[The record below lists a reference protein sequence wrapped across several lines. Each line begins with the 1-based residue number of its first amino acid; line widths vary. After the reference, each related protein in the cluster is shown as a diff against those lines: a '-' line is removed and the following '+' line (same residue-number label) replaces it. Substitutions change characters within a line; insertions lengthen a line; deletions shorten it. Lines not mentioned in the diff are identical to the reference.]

1 MCVCVWCLLPAQV
14 EMMRGVFEKLVEVSQ
29 DEEIPEGLA
38 ETAEDLVS
46 ADVMN
51 HPVRQTN
58 PLPSTNQSIKNPGA
72 VLGRNVLIIWKRDI
86 TSGVSYIW

>member
-1 MCVCVWCLLPAQV
+1 MKKNSHTREQV
-14 EMMRGVFEKLVEVSQ
+14 TMMRGVFEKLVEVSQ

-51 HPVRQTN
+51 HPVR
-58 PLPSTNQSIKNPGA
+58 LHRHF
-72 VLGRNVLIIWKRDI
+72 V
-86 TSGVSYIW
+86 

>member
-1 MCVCVWCLLPAQV
+1 
-14 EMMRGVFEKLVEVSQ
+14 MMRGVFEKLVDVSQ

-51 HPVRQTN
+51 HPVRQIRRSVSFVDALVHIFSIRANLRPHGSKPTQLAVV
-58 PLPSTNQSIKNPGA
+58 PLLA
-72 VLGRNVLIIWKRDI
+72 ALIFVREKKD
-86 TSGVSYIW
+86 